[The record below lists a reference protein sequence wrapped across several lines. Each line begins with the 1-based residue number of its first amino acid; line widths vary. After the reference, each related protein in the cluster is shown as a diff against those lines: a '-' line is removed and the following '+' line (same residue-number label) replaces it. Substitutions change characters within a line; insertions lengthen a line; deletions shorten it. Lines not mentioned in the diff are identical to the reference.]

1 MGKEIVYCE
10 ICGDRILEQEFEKG
24 RAITV
29 LNKNYCFNCKEE
41 AVKNITMEDV
51 EDEEPEPQ
59 QAPPRRPAPSRSLPR
74 KGTGVTRKRPPQ
86 GAPAHLPPAKNSNAP
101 LLIGGGV
108 GLIATIALIVIIA
121 TGGNDPAPV
130 QPDNPATSNNT
141 TNGNTGTS
149 PKTPNAEKSWNEL
162 QEVIA
167 AAEKSRDYDK
177 VLNKIRALEPA
188 LRGSRW
194 QVDAAKLKTEYRRKK
209 REKTEGRAAEE
220 AFASV
225 KNSIAS
231 DSSFTQYNENLKKLG
246 DALRKAP
253 VGSMISAEISK
264 AREEYKAKYEGVST
278 QKYNE
283 IIQRVNIHIDSEE
296 YKPAIKVI
304 DHFFPKVYRNSRIWK
319 TSLEPLY
326 NRCVEKTKK
335 S

>member
-10 ICGDRILEQEFEKG
+10 ICGDRILEEEFEKG

-51 EDEEPEPQ
+51 ADEELELQ
-59 QAPPRRPAPSRSLPR
+59 QAPPRAMAR
-74 KGTGVTRKRPPQ
+74 KGTGVTRKRPAHTPPPHAPQ
-86 GAPAHLPPAKNSNAP
+86 KKPSNAP

-108 GLIATIALIVIIA
+108 GLVATIVLIVIIA
-121 TGGNDPAPV
+121 SGGNDSGPV
-130 QPDNPATSNNT
+130 PNNDPTTNNNT
-141 TNGNTGTS
+141 NNNTGTTTKAS
-149 PKTPNAEKSWNEL
+149 TAERDWKEL
-162 QEVIA
+162 QEIIA
-167 AAEKSRDYDK
+167 IAEKSRDYDK
-177 VLNKIRALEPA
+177 VLNKIRKIEPS
-188 LRGSRW
+188 LRGSQW
-194 QVDAAKLKTEYRRKK
+194 QVEAARLKTEYRKKK
-209 REKTEGRAAEE
+209 REKTEGQAAEK
-220 AFASV
+220 AFAAV
-225 KNSIAS
+225 KSDLAS
-231 DSSFTQYNENLKKLG
+231 DSEYLRYNEILQKLG

-253 VGSMISAEISK
+253 PGSMISAEISK
-264 AREEYKAKYEGVST
+264 ARNEYKSKYEGVAS

-283 IIQRVNIHIDSEE
+283 IIQRVNVHIDSEE
-296 YKPAIKVI
+296 YKPAIKII